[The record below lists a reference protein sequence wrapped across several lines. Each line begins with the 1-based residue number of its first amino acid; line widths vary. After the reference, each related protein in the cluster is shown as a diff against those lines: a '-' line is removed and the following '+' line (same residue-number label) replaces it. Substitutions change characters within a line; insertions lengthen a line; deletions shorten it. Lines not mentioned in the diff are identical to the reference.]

1 MARAQFESA
10 HVLSVRPYRETSA
23 LVEAFTRR
31 HGRVGLVARGA
42 RSPRAKL
49 RGVLQAFQPLLLSF
63 TEGGELGTLTG
74 AEADGAPVALRGEAV
89 FSGWYLNEL
98 VLRLLPRRDPHPQ
111 LYAHYAEALP
121 ALAGDG
127 AAAALRVFEKR
138 LLAELGY
145 GLELPERVERDRWYA
160 FDPDHGLRVAEPG
173 PSNYRGDSL
182 QALADETL
190 DTPESLRDARRLMGA
205 ALKPHL
211 GGRELRTPELLRA
224 LRKGVRGQGLG
235 VRDK

>member
-1 MARAQFESA
+1 MPRAQFEPA

-23 LVEAFTRR
+23 LVEAFSRR

-42 RSPRAKL
+42 RAPRAKL
-49 RGVLQAFQPLLLSF
+49 RGVLQPFQPLLLSF

-74 AEADGAPVALRGEAV
+74 TEADGAPVALHGEAI

-127 AAAALRVFEKR
+127 AAPALRVFEKR

-160 FDPDHGLRVAEPG
+160 FDPDHGL
-173 PSNYRGDSL
+173 SL
-182 QALADETL
+182 A
-190 DTPESLRDARRLMGA
+190 
-205 ALKPHL
+205 
-211 GGRELRTPELLRA
+211 
-224 LRKGVRGQGLG
+224 
-235 VRDK
+235 